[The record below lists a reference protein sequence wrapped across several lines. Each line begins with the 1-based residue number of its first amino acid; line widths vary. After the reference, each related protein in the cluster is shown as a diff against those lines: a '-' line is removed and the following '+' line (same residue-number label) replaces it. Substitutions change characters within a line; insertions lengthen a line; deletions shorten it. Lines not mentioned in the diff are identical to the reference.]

1 MLVFDFLGGKHPFY
15 GVVHLEIRICSI
27 VWEES
32 VNAAESI
39 RLFWFVW
46 TKESIL
52 RWSILLTYECPFLA
66 PVQGGP
72 RGWEKRDTW
81 GPGSIIQIETRQT
94 TDTRVFTFQPFEHP
108 QAAAPWN
115 SRPWQGPQSAQD
127 WEENFEFKT
136 EILKY
141 VTMYIQD
148 LPTSPFKQIV
158 LLGGGTSSFLNLEGC
173 VRQTRSWVK
182 NRWNKSSLSAVLSRH
197 VPNCTMFIRNTKR
210 CRDIAWEPECGFL
223 QRHFRGGSWIFAA
236 SKLAVWQADSNTL
249 PGVQVRHFIWRC
261 QKNKWKVN
269 VAGTTQPN
277 TLGP

>member
-1 MLVFDFLGGKHPFY
+1 MKFEAVTGTSVSTGLGGKLWIQNWNPEVCHY
-15 GVVHLEIRICSI
+15 V
-27 VWEES
+27 
-32 VNAAESI
+32 
-39 RLFWFVW
+39 
-46 TKESIL
+46 
-52 RWSILLTYECPFLA
+52 Y
-66 PVQGGP
+66 P
-72 RGWEKRDTW
+72 RFTN
-81 GPGSIIQIETRQT
+81 
-94 TDTRVFTFQPFEHP
+94 FTFQTNCLTWRWYQLIFES
-108 QAAAPWN
+108 Q
-115 SRPWQGPQSAQD
+115 
-127 WEENFEFKT
+127 
-136 EILKY
+136 
-141 VTMYIQD
+141 
-148 LPTSPFKQIV
+148 
-158 LLGGGTSSFLNLEGC
+158 GC

-249 PGVQVRHFIWRC
+249 PGVQVRHFVWRC